1 MREDKRV
8 CWPKRLIVGLAYFG
22 LFKMTHLSTVGVNR
36 DYRIG
41 ALCRKID
48 FGLTDI
54 RGLQKSPHY
63 SPCATRKNATLIV
76 V

>member
-1 MREDKRV
+1 MGEDKRV
-8 CWPKRLIVGLAYFG
+8 CWPKRLIVRLAYFG
-22 LFKMTHLSTVGVNR
+22 LFKITHLSTIGVNR
-36 DYRIG
+36 DYRTW

-54 RGLQKSPHY
+54 RGLQKSPRY
-63 SPCATRKNATLIV
+63 SPCATRSNATLIV